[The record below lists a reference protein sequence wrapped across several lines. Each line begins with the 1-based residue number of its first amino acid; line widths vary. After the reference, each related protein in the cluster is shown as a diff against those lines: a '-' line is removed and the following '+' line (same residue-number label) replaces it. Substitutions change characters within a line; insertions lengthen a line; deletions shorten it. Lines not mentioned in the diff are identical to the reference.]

1 MPAITIRNLPEA
13 VHTALKHRAAREKL
27 SVEALVR
34 RLLATEMLARRQ
46 DEEGSRMTGFAELS
60 QPWGHALSVP
70 QSAPDLWGALRGT
83 VHIPA
88 DTDLAAPLD
97 EDWEAAR

>member
-1 MPAITIRNLPEA
+1 MPAITIRNLPET
-13 VHTALKHRAAREKL
+13 VHTALKQRAAREKL

-34 RLLATEMLARRQ
+34 RLLATEMLVSRH
-46 DEEGSRMTGFAELS
+46 EEGGTKMTGFAEIS
-60 QPWGHALSVP
+60 QAWGQSPAVP
-70 QSAPDLWGALRGT
+70 QPAPDLWGALRGM

-88 DTDLAAPLD
+88 GSDLSAPLD